1 MEKIKVLCA
10 EDDTL
15 TRLEIKEK
23 MEEKGWEV
31 IEAMDGVQA
40 CDKYQQYN
48 PDLIILDLDMPRR
61 TGLEVLQLIRT
72 NDLEIP
78 IVIYS
83 ALADEENLRA
93 ALKSGTKNYILKT
106 YSVVFLLEL
115 VESLISKENTDIV
128 TLAEGVV
135 YYISK
140 AELQIGEECYKLTVM
155 EGKVFTVLCKNKN
168 KLSPKELLLEAGW
181 NYAPSDKSLQ
191 LNKVISKFRKL
202 LEKSGKVEILSD
214 KGNGYWLK
222 AKS

>member
-140 AELQIGEECYKLTVM
+140 AELQVGEECYKLTVM

-202 LEKSGKVEILSD
+202 LEKSGKVDIVSD

>member
-31 IEAMDGVQA
+31 IEAVDGVQA

-140 AELQIGEECYKLTVM
+140 AELQVGEECYKLTVM

-181 NYAPSDKSLQ
+181 SYAPSDKSLQ

-222 AKS
+222 IK

>member
-31 IEAMDGVQA
+31 IEAVDGVQA
-40 CDKYQQYN
+40 CDKYQQHN

-140 AELQIGEECYKLTVM
+140 AELQVGEECYKLTVM

-222 AKS
+222 IK

>member
-31 IEAMDGVQA
+31 IEAVDGVQA

>member
-202 LEKSGKVEILSD
+202 LEKSGKVDIVSD

-222 AKS
+222 IK

>member
-202 LEKSGKVEILSD
+202 LEKSDKVDIVSD

-222 AKS
+222 IK